1 MANVTITVPVVLE
14 FEAPDELK
22 SERIYEMAEV
32 VYEQAKTYDF
42 DFPGFDKC
50 RVDID

>member
-1 MANVTITVPVVLE
+1 MANVVITVPVVLE
-14 FEAPDELK
+14 FEAPDDLK

-42 DFPGFDKC
+42 DFPSFNKC
-50 RVDID
+50 DIDIY